1 VISPVA
7 QRAERLLKVPAPEAL
22 QSALMVGL
30 ADLHNVGAW
39 SAFASHDD
47 DTARYHFAS
56 AMMLGNAGD
65 GRPVRELYTSRAC
78 QRRSAARVKLMH
90 SVRAPRRLTGRNAY
104 TRTGSVDQ
112 RRHGVCAGTDGRT
125 HCRAQSTDQSA
136 RGMACAAHV
145 DDQADMDWAT
155 ALTEMYLDRTDVA
168 ERLVSNA
175 VGRWNDSH
183 DRRQAVLG
191 RITLAQL
198 HVQAGDSR
206 GVELA
211 ARATNEVRELR
222 PTRAH
227 RPRVDAI
234 KARARAKVLGPRA
247 HRPPNVVNP

>member
-1 VISPVA
+1 MISPVA

-47 DTARYHFAS
+47 DTARYYFAR
-56 AMMLGNAGD
+56 AMTLGNAGE
-65 GRPVRELYTSRAC
+65 GLPVRELYTSRAC
-78 QRRSAARVKLMH
+78 QRRRAACVKLMH

-125 HCRAQSTDQSA
+125 HFARRALTKA
-136 RGMACAAHV
+136 REGWHAPHV
-145 DDQADMDWAT
+145 DDLADMDWAT

-183 DRRQAVLG
+183 DRRQALLG

-198 HVQAGDSR
+198 HVQAGTVGEWSWQLGPPTR
-206 GVELA
+206 CASCGPHEPI
-211 ARATNEVRELR
+211 ARASTLLKLGREPKYRDLALIGR
-222 PTRAH
+222 RT
-227 RPRVDAI
+227 
-234 KARARAKVLGPRA
+234 L
-247 HRPPNVVNP
+247 

>member
-1 VISPVA
+1 MISPVA

-47 DTARYHFAS
+47 DTARYYFAR
-56 AMMLGNAGD
+56 AMTLGNAGE
-65 GRPVRELYTSRAC
+65 GLPVRELYTSRAC
-78 QRRSAARVKLMH
+78 QRRRAARVKLMH

-112 RRHGVCAGTDGRT
+112 RRHGVCARTDGRT

-136 RGMACAAHV
+136 RGMACASCRRPGGHGLSHC
-145 DDQADMDWAT
+145 AD
-155 ALTEMYLDRTDVA
+155 RDVPRSHRRRRA
-168 ERLVSNA
+168 ARVERGRSVERLSRSPPSPPRPHHPCA
-175 VGRWNDSH
+175 ASR
-183 DRRQAVLG
+183 
-191 RITLAQL
+191 
-198 HVQAGDSR
+198 AGWDSR

-222 PTRAH
+222 PH
-227 RPRVDAI
+227 EPI
-234 KARARAKVLGPRA
+234 ARASTLLKLGREPKYRDLA
-247 HRPPNVVNP
+247 LIARRTL